1 MKKKSICL
9 AVLLLGLFIMTAW
22 ITKGYGYLEA
32 SAATKGTVTTNG
44 LRVRTGAGTNKAVLT
59 HNGAN
64 VALTKGTSVTIKSEK
79 AVGDVTWYKVTFT
92 YQGEKLTGYVSGD
105 YVKIA
110 EAESEETT
118 ESTESA
124 EKDESTQAT
133 TNKKVTISKGLSI
146 PAKITAS
153 SVNVRKGASTDNS
166 KLTVNGKNVS
176 LKKGTSVKIIKEVMN
191 KGQKWYYISFTY
203 NKVAKK
209 GYVLSDYAQLVL
221 TREISAYVYGA
232 EKVKLRTGASEEK
245 SYKKVGGKT
254 LTLKEG
260 AEMLI
265 IKESKDKEGA
275 KWFKVECAYNG
286 KLTKGFIPANNVV
299 LSKVVPIQGEVTT
312 SNLRV
317 RTGAGTNYGQ
327 LVKNDQK
334 VLLQQGQMVT
344 VSAQTKVGDVTW
356 YKVTFEHNG
365 ENVSGYISGDYVE
378 LVEYTLD
385 LESSIEKTPEEE
397 DSEMPG
403 GENTDD
409 TTVDDSTEDDNTGN
423 ENIDEEGNTG
433 DGSQEIPETTIPS
446 GEVITDIETFL
457 AEQRFPES
465 YKEGLRALH
474 AAHPTWVFKAYHTG
488 LLWEDVVANESKV
501 GLNLISNNKA
511 NGWKSYEEKAYKY
524 PTDKFVVYD
533 GSTWVTAS
541 KEAVAYYM
549 DPRNFMTE
557 RGIFQFLTLE
567 YQSSYETVAGVENIL
582 ANTPLYYSSYNYFDE
597 MQMMDVTK
605 TYSET
610 FMEAAARSGVSPYH
624 LATRVKQEVVTNST
638 SLSGSA
644 TGTFAGYEGYYNF
657 YNIGASHSTE
667 AGGAIANGLNFAMG
681 NKSSEAAKFDYW
693 LPWDNQYDAI
703 VGGASYIGSQYINRG
718 QNTIYFQKFNVTPNS
733 TYTHQYMANV
743 EAANS
748 EAIKLYNG
756 YSSVMDSS
764 LVFYIPVYENMPE
777 EKAAVPGN
785 IPSPNNWLKS
795 LKVDGYELTP
805 VFDAS
810 LGSSQNYTLSLE
822 LEDIAVVSLEA
833 VAANSNASILINQI
847 SNGSFMTVSST
858 GYASL
863 NLESGLNE
871 VEIVVTA
878 ENGTINTYKLTITK

>member
-1 MKKKSICL
+1 MKKKSVCL
-9 AVLLLGLFIMTAW
+9 AVLLFGLLVMSLW
-22 ITKGYGYLEA
+22 VTKGYGYQEA

-44 LRVRTGAGTNKAVLT
+44 LRVRTEAGTNKEVLT

-64 VALTKGTSVTIKSEK
+64 VALTKGTSITIKSEK
-79 AVGDVTWYKVTFT
+79 TVGEVTWYKVSFT

-105 YVKIA
+105 YVKIVET
-110 EAESEETT
+110 EAESGESTDKTESEKT
-118 ESTESA
+118 ESTE
-124 EKDESTQAT
+124 T
-133 TNKKVTISKGLSI
+133 TKNKKVTISKGLSV

-176 LKKGTSVKIIKEVMN
+176 LKKGAGVKIIKEVMN

-203 NKVAKK
+203 NKVTQK
-209 GYVLSDYAQLVL
+209 GYVLSDYVQLVL

-232 EKVKLRTGASEEK
+232 EKVKLRTGASKEK
-245 SYKKVGGKT
+245 SYKKVNGKT

-265 IKESKDKEGA
+265 IKESKDKDGA
-275 KWFKVECAYNG
+275 KWYKVECAYDG

-299 LSKVVPIQGEVTT
+299 LSKVVPIRGEVTT
-312 SNLRV
+312 NNLRV

-327 LVKNDQK
+327 LVKGDQK

-356 YKVTFEHNG
+356 YKVSFDYKDDT
-365 ENVSGYISGDYVE
+365 VSGYISGDYVE
-378 LVEYTLD
+378 LVKYTLD
-385 LESSIEKTPEEE
+385 LGVPEEE
-397 DSEMPG
+397 TPVETPSDSEG
-403 GENTDD
+403 NTNGTGEENTDGENTGDE
-409 TTVDDSTEDDNTGN
+409 TTDGN
-423 ENIDEEGNTG
+423 ENQEDTNT
-433 DGSQEIPETTIPS
+433 ETTVPS
-446 GEVITDIETFL
+446 GEVITDIESFL

-488 LLWEDVVANESKV
+488 LTWEDVVNNESKV

-524 PTDKFVVYD
+524 ETDKFVVYD
-533 GSTWVTAS
+533 GSIWVTAS
-541 KEAVAYYM
+541 KDAVAYYM

-557 RGIFQFLTLE
+557 RGMFQFLTLE
-567 YQSSYETVAGVENIL
+567 YQSGYENTAGVEKIL
-582 ANTPLYYSSYNYFDE
+582 ANTPLYNTTYSYFDE

-610 FMEAAARSGVSPYH
+610 FMEAAAKSGVSPYH

-657 YNIGASHSTE
+657 YNIGATHSTE

-681 NKSSEAAKFDYW
+681 NKSSESAKFDYW

-703 VGGASYIGSQYINRG
+703 VGGAAYIGSQYINRG
-718 QNTIYFQKFNVTPNS
+718 QNTIYLQKFNVTPNS

-756 YSSVMDSS
+756 YTSVLNTS

-777 EKAAVPGN
+777 EKTAVPGS

-795 LKVDGYELTP
+795 LTVDSYELTP
-805 VFDAS
+805 AFDRS
-810 LGSSQNYTLSLE
+810 LGSSQNYVLSLE
-822 LEDIAVVSLEA
+822 LEEVTTVNLEA
-833 VAANSNASILINQI
+833 VAANNKASIMINQI
-847 SNGSFMTVSST
+847 SNGSVMTVSGT
-858 GYASL
+858 GYAAL
-863 NLESGLNE
+863 NLVPGLNE
-871 VEIVVTA
+871 IEIMVTA
-878 ENGTINTYKLTITK
+878 ENGAMNTYRLTIMK